1 MTVRIRAHAVVF
13 LRQGVHGREP
23 PPDDGIHPPR
33 PEVVLI
39 EAGGALQLLAA
50 ELVGLQGAVRRG
62 VHQRA
67 ARVIVVSL
75 LHRTALV
82 EHHAD
87 AAQVVFQVIVVDGGG
102 VIGEGDVT
110 LLGEQHRQL
119 AVTVDRVAAVVGGDD
134 VGAGYRIDY
143 SRREAA
149 SLRLRHTSQ
158 RGGMEGTYDPLPP
171 DRRAELVARRIVGVV
186 DVCPHAVAQYD
197 GFLRQI

>member
-39 EAGGALQLLAA
+39 EAGIPLQFLAA

-87 AAQVVFQVIVVDGGG
+87 AAQMI
-102 VIGEGDVT
+102 
-110 LLGEQHRQL
+110 L
-119 AVTVDRVAAVVGGDD
+119 
-134 VGAGYRIDY
+134 
-143 SRREAA
+143 
-149 SLRLRHTSQ
+149 
-158 RGGMEGTYDPLPP
+158 
-171 DRRAELVARRIVGVV
+171 
-186 DVCPHAVAQYD
+186 
-197 GFLRQI
+197 